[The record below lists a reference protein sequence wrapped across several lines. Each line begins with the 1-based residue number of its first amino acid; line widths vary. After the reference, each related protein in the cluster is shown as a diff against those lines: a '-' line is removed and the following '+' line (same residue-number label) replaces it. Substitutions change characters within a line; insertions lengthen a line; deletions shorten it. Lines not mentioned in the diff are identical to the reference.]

1 MPVTVVLDASTDTG
15 MAHVHSCPVIW
26 GASSTMR
33 PITLTACR
41 TRAHSPRSW
50 VLLKLRLSRPLR
62 GVA

>member
-1 MPVTVVLDASTDTG
+1 
-15 MAHVHSCPVIW
+15 
-26 GASSTMR
+26 MR